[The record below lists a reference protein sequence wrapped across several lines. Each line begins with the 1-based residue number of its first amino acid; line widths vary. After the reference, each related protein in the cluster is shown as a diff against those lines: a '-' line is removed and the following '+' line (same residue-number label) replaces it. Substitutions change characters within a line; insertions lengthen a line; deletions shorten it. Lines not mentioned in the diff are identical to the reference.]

1 MDIIELN
8 NTYKSE
14 LLLSLKNDKMRI
26 FYKDYALYM
35 NDIILFL
42 KFINTPYLIEYLFIY
57 HLIYLQFYYL
67 KVLHLQQDLYNKY
80 SFVSRMV
87 LLLKIL

>member
-1 MDIIELN
+1 MDIIKLN

-14 LLLSLKNDKMRI
+14 LLLSLKNDRMRI
-26 FYKDYALYM
+26 FYKDYILYM

-67 KVLHLQQDLYNKY
+67 KVLYLQQDLYNKY
-80 SFVSRMV
+80 STVTRMV